1 MSGVWQGRRI
11 VKGQAAGPALM
22 SATPLSFLGDLDI
35 ATGRVVGQA
44 SDLQGQSIAG
54 AVLVLRATR
63 GSAGAWRFLY
73 QLRRSGT
80 HPVAIVLEGMPDPSV
95 VQGAILSDI
104 PVVANIPP
112 DLRATIAPGTRLVVD
127 GERGLVRL

>member
-1 MSGVWQGRRI
+1 
-11 VKGQAAGPALM
+11 M

-44 SDLQGQSIAG
+44 SDLRGTSIAG
-54 AVLVLRATR
+54 TVLVLRTTR

-73 QLRRSGT
+73 QLKRAGT

-95 VQGAILSDI
+95 VQGAILSGI
-104 PVVANIPP
+104 PIVANMPP
-112 DLRATIAPGTRLVVD
+112 ELRETIAPGTSLSVD
-127 GERGLVRL
+127 GGSGLVRLQGAGRASIPMPPGKALLK